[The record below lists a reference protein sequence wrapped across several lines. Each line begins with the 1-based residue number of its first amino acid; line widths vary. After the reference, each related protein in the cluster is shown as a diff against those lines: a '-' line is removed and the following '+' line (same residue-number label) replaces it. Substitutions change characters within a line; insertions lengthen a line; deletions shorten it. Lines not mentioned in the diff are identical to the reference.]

1 MRRGRA
7 WLCGTRCHVAG
18 GLAVAMI
25 GATESGKASLLRKT
39 GCWHS
44 TRRSCC
50 EIPADGNKRD
60 SSVANYG
67 VMAMNPVPGAAI
79 TPFFATRDAFELP
92 SPRFTQRVWGRVR
105 LCYRSSISPR
115 PFRGI
120 HLRKARA
127 VLRAGPLAPRSTA
140 RAGRGLRDLRQAGHV
155 AVSLRIHKCNDL
167 RFCLQMSCIAC
178 SGSGILHTIVI

>member
-92 SPRFTQRVWGRVR
+92 SPRFTQRAGRANCHHLD
-105 LCYRSSISPR
+105 LCNAY
-115 PFRGI
+115 GAA
-120 HLRKARA
+120 HACATGARF
-127 VLRAGPLAPRSTA
+127 LRAPFAEFTCA
-140 RAGRGLRDLRQAGHV
+140 RLVLSCARGL
-155 AVSLRIHKCNDL
+155 SLLGR
-167 RFCLQMSCIAC
+167 RRGWAAA
-178 SGSGILHTIVI
+178 SGTCAKQGMWLYRYVFINATTCGFVCK